1 MGKGDEKNLGLHMC
15 LLGIAFGTE
24 TIPLLYT
31 EPKNKPADSALVGK
45 TPIRVGIV

>member
-15 LLGIAFGTE
+15 LLGNACGNLT
-24 TIPLLYT
+24 PLLYT
-31 EPKNKPADSALVGK
+31 EPKNKPADNALVGK